1 MQTVEAVSTLYQ
13 YNLKDETL
21 QIKNTLVLILKTN
34 PPSVTNVYFVG
45 ILTV

>member
-21 QIKNTLVLILKTN
+21 QIKNTLVLIYKTN
-34 PPSVTNVYFVG
+34 PLSVRNVYFVG